1 MLIVRRITNIF
12 LGSKILSEIL
22 ALSPEKTVS
31 LAHMTALNQ
40 THFSVIFSD
49 NSEILLLK
57 TFTENQLIHFFK
69 QPHGVF
75 LFDFHS
81 Y

>member
-1 MLIVRRITNIF
+1 MLIVHRITNIF
-12 LGSKILSEIL
+12 LGSKIFSEIL

-57 TFTENQLIHFFK
+57 TFTGNQLIFF
-69 QPHGVF
+69 QTTTWSVF
-75 LFDFHS
+75 I
-81 Y
+81 